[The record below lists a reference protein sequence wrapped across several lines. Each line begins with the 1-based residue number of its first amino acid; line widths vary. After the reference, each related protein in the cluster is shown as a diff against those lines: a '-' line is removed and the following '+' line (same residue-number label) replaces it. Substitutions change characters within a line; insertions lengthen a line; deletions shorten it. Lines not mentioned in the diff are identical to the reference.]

1 MKEEIVIHN
10 KATSIMFY
18 VDIVFIYLF
27 DTFVGE
33 KATY

>member
-27 DTFVGE
+27 VYRPAYE
-33 KATY
+33 